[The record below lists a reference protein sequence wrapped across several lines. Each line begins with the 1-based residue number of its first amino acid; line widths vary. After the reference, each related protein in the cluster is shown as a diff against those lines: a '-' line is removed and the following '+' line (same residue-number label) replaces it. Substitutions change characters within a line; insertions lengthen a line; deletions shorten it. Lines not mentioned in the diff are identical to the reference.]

1 MRFALRQDDISGSI
15 PPRINI
21 RGILETAMNNSKKGP
36 KRKFWPAKLPA
47 NVHLNTDLIPFRN
60 YVYFCLFLAIAAIIA
75 VVILL
80 KWLPPQVPLY
90 YGLPEGEAQLA
101 PALGLIL
108 PSLVAL
114 AVLTVNVTAC
124 FFIEDDF
131 LKKALILTAIGVT
144 FFTTITTIKII
155 FLVGSF

>member
-1 MRFALRQDDISGSI
+1 MTN
-15 PPRINI
+15 P
-21 RGILETAMNNSKKGP
+21 KKGQ
-36 KRKFWPAKLPA
+36 KKKFWPAKLPA

-60 YVYFCLFLAIAAIIA
+60 YVYFCLFLAFATIIAAI
-75 VVILL
+75 VLL
-80 KWLPPQVPLY
+80 RWLPPQVPLY
-90 YGLPEGEAQLA
+90 FGLPEGEAQLA

-108 PSLVAL
+108 PSLVSL
-114 AVLTVNVTAC
+114 AVLTVNITAC

-155 FLVGSF
+155 LLVGSF